1 MRANVIC
8 PGFIKKEETM
18 FDISNSGL
26 KKGCLDGEVAVI
38 TGSTSNV
45 GKGFAQA
52 IAWAGGKVVIVGR
65 GKERGMAVVDE
76 INADCGEGTA
86 IFVQADVSNA
96 EDVAKLKEE
105 AYSAFGKVDI
115 LINNAMDMSL
125 NYSILESPVEDL
137 DRAYGISARAFM
149 LTAHAFVPDMVKR
162 GHGTVTFSTTQF
174 HYIPGMLGGSVYTA
188 AKAAATSACMSL
200 SNEVRDTGVHVFCFQ
215 PAGVGPVRPNSVK
228 VVTEDGKAVYLS
240 TKNTIIKAYD
250 GMFKDVF
257 QTGCFRRGNG
267 LDDPPWRRD
276 ARNRRYGQR
285 CAQGDEVSIPLSGNA
300 RRASSSVH
308 GGISADTDVRI
319 HDPWIPGK
327 RKLIRGT
334 YV

>member
-1 MRANVIC
+1 
-8 PGFIKKEETM
+8 M
-18 FDISNSGL
+18 FDISNTCL

-65 GKERGMAVVDE
+65 GAERGKAVADE
-76 INADCGEGTA
+76 INADNGEGTA

-96 EDVAKLKEE
+96 ADIARLKEE
-105 AYSAFGKVDI
+105 AYAAFGKVDI

-162 GHGTVTFSTTQF
+162 GHGAITFSTTQF
-174 HYIPGMLGGSVYTA
+174 HFIPGMLGGSVYTA
-188 AKAAATSACMSL
+188 AKAAATSECMSL
-200 SNEVRDTGVHVFCFQ
+200 SNELLGTGVNAFCFQ

-228 VVTEDGKAVYLS
+228 VVTEEMKKMRMPGFEGMVTPEASGAAMVYMLLHADEMNGTGVMVSDVLKAMDYPFPCPETLVDHKRTYTSEMPL
-240 TKNTIIKAYD
+240 TL
-250 GMFKDVF
+250 MFGYMIHGF
-257 QTGCFRRGNG
+257 
-267 LDDPPWRRD
+267 PPK
-276 ARNRRYGQR
+276 
-285 CAQGDEVSIPLSGNA
+285 E
-300 RRASSSVH
+300 
-308 GGISADTDVRI
+308 
-319 HDPWIPGK
+319 
-327 RKLIRGT
+327 
-334 YV
+334 

>member
-1 MRANVIC
+1 
-8 PGFIKKEETM
+8 M
-18 FDISNSGL
+18 FDISNTCL

-65 GKERGMAVVDE
+65 GAERGKAVADE
-76 INADCGEGTA
+76 INADNGEGTA

-96 EDVAKLKEE
+96 DDIARLKEE
-105 AYSAFGKVDI
+105 AYAAFGKVDI

-162 GHGTVTFSTTQF
+162 GHGAITFSTTQF
-174 HYIPGMLGGSVYTA
+174 HFIPGMLGGSVYTA
-188 AKAAATSACMSL
+188 AKAAATSECMSL
-200 SNEVRDTGVHVFCFQ
+200 SNELLGTGVNAFCFQ

-228 VVTEDGKAVYLS
+228 VVTEEMKKMRMPGFEGMVTPEASGAAMVYMLLHADEMNGTGVMVSDVLKAMDYPFPCPETLVDHKRTYTAEMPL
-240 TKNTIIKAYD
+240 TL
-250 GMFKDVF
+250 MFGYMIHGF
-257 QTGCFRRGNG
+257 
-267 LDDPPWRRD
+267 PPK
-276 ARNRRYGQR
+276 
-285 CAQGDEVSIPLSGNA
+285 E
-300 RRASSSVH
+300 
-308 GGISADTDVRI
+308 
-319 HDPWIPGK
+319 
-327 RKLIRGT
+327 
-334 YV
+334 

>member
-1 MRANVIC
+1 
-8 PGFIKKEETM
+8 M
-18 FDISNSGL
+18 FDISNTCL
-26 KKGCLDGEVAVI
+26 KKGCLEGEVAVI

-65 GKERGMAVVDE
+65 GAERGKAVADE
-76 INADCGEGTA
+76 INADNGEGTA

-96 EDVAKLKEE
+96 DDIARLKEE
-105 AYSAFGKVDI
+105 AYAAFGKVDI

-162 GHGTVTFSTTQF
+162 GHGAITFSTTQF

-188 AKAAATSACMSL
+188 AKAAATSECMSL
-200 SNEVRDTGVHVFCFQ
+200 SNELRGTGVNAFCFQ

-228 VVTEDGKAVYLS
+228 VVTEEMKKMRMPGFEGMVTPEASGAAMVYTLL
-240 TKNTIIKAYD
+240 NAD
-250 GMFKDVF
+250 EMNG
-257 QTGCFRRGNG
+257 TG
-267 LDDPPWRRD
+267 
-276 ARNRRYGQR
+276 
-285 CAQGDEVSIPLSGNA
+285 VM
-300 RRASSSVH
+300 V
-308 GGISADTDVRI
+308 TDVLKAMDYPFPCPETLVDHKRTYTAEMPLTLMFGYMI
-319 HDPWIPGK
+319 HGFPPK
-327 RKLIRGT
+327 E
-334 YV
+334 

>member
-1 MRANVIC
+1 
-8 PGFIKKEETM
+8 M
-18 FDISNSGL
+18 FDISNTGL
-26 KKGCLDGEVAVI
+26 EKGSLAGEVAII

-65 GKERGMAVVDE
+65 GKERGIAAADE

-96 EDVAKLKEE
+96 DDIARLKEE
-105 AYSAFGKVDI
+105 AYAAFGKVDI

-149 LTAHAFVPDMVKR
+149 LTAHAFVPDMVAR
-162 GHGTVTFSTTQF
+162 GHGTVTYSTTQF

-188 AKAAATSACMSL
+188 AKAAATSECMSL
-200 SNEVRDTGVHVFCFQ
+200 SNEVKGTGVNVFCFA

-228 VVTEDGKAVYLS
+228 VITESMKNFKMPGFNGPVTPEASGAAMVWMILHGDQMHGTGVLVSDVLKAMDYPFPNPETLVNRETHYISEMPLTLAFCYMIHGPEDINK
-240 TKNTIIKAYD
+240 
-250 GMFKDVF
+250 
-257 QTGCFRRGNG
+257 
-267 LDDPPWRRD
+267 
-276 ARNRRYGQR
+276 
-285 CAQGDEVSIPLSGNA
+285 
-300 RRASSSVH
+300 
-308 GGISADTDVRI
+308 
-319 HDPWIPGK
+319 
-327 RKLIRGT
+327 
-334 YV
+334 

>member
-1 MRANVIC
+1 
-8 PGFIKKEETM
+8 M
-18 FDISNSGL
+18 FDISNAGL

-52 IAWAGGKVVIVGR
+52 IACAGSKVVIVGR
-65 GKERGMAVVDE
+65 GKERGQAVADE
-76 INADCGEGTA
+76 INADCGDGTA
-86 IFVQADVSNA
+86 IFVQADVSDA
-96 EDVAKLKEE
+96 ADIARLKEE

-149 LTAHAFVPDMVKR
+149 LAVHAFVPDMIKR
-162 GHGTVTFSTTQF
+162 GHGAVTYSTTQF

-200 SNEVRDTGVHVFCFQ
+200 SNEVKGTGVHVFCFQ

-228 VVTEDGKAVYLS
+228 EVTEEMKKMRMPGFPGMIPPEASGAAMVWMLLHAEEMHGTGVMVGDILKAMDYPFPCPETLVEHNRKYIEEWPL
-240 TKNTIIKAYD
+240 TLAFGYMIH
-250 GMFKDVF
+250 
-257 QTGCFRRGNG
+257 GC
-267 LDDPPWRRD
+267 PKK
-276 ARNRRYGQR
+276 
-285 CAQGDEVSIPLSGNA
+285 E
-300 RRASSSVH
+300 
-308 GGISADTDVRI
+308 
-319 HDPWIPGK
+319 
-327 RKLIRGT
+327 
-334 YV
+334 